1 MFPYNI
7 VESQGEEL
15 ICKCQEKNVG
25 FIAMKP
31 LAGGAIENGTLA
43 LRYVCSNPAVTVVI
57 PGMAEVSEL
66 EENIKACADTT
77 PLTQAELSEMEDKF
91 LRARAEIA
99 NMSNRNKNERELLVR
114 YRSQDLGKKI
124 LPSIDNLERAMAIEV
139 SDEQG
144 ESLKK
149 GISMVLESITVA
161 LKEEGIEEI
170 PAMGE
175 TFDPNLHQAVQTVP
189 ASEETPADT
198 IVEVLQKGYKL
209 QDRVLRPSMVIVA
222 Q

>member
-1 MFPYNI
+1 VSKKEEMQEEVTEEQTIATEQASSAEQTVDSEATTTNENE
-7 VESQGEEL
+7 VEQTESSEV
-15 ICKCQEKNVG
+15 EKV
-25 FIAMKP
+25 K
-31 LAGGAIENGTLA
+31 
-43 LRYVCSNPAVTVVI
+43 
-57 PGMAEVSEL
+57 
-66 EENIKACADTT
+66 
-77 PLTQAELSEMEDKF
+77 AELAEMEDKF

-99 NMSNRNKNERELLVR
+99 NMSNRFKNERELLVR

-124 LPSIDNLERAMAIEV
+124 LPSIDNLERALAIETT
-139 SDEQG
+139 DEQ
-144 ESLKK
+144 EASLKK
-149 GISMVLESITVA
+149 GISMVLESLNVA

-175 TFDPNLHQAVQTVP
+175 AFDPTLHQAVQTVP